1 MARPSRQEILDRLVD
16 QGRLDRDDAHAI
28 SRAPGWSFT
37 TTELVGYV
45 GTVVIAIGLIRLLA
59 ASDFSATTIAIA
71 LLATGSISALIAGR
85 IEPAT
90 LVRIRLTELVEV
102 AAVLQIAIGAGI
114 IIDTHLID
122 HSELTVAIL
131 STLATA
137 FGLTRLRSTL
147 VGWTI
152 SPTGTLVAAT
162 AWCAVAELDEGSTP
176 IVFLGVSIALVAL
189 ARRFA
194 ERQGALLARLAASG
208 ALVVVSMIWFSTHD
222 GVTAAVPIVVVGACW
237 FAFGARERL
246 LELVIAGAT
255 MAVIGLI
262 GWVLDSALGDVAQG
276 LAIIAIGACT
286 LAILATTSRR
296 RPSAPRN

>member
-16 QGRLDRDDAHAI
+16 QGRLDPDGARAI

-59 ASDFSATTIAIA
+59 ASDISATTIAIA
-71 LLATGSISALIAGR
+71 LLATGSTSALIAGR

-122 HSELTVAIL
+122 RSELTVAIV

-176 IVFLGVSIALVAL
+176 IVFLGTSIALVAL

-208 ALVVVSMIWFSTHD
+208 ALVVGSMIWFSTHD
-222 GVTAAVPIVVVGACW
+222 GATAAVPIVVVGACW

-262 GWVLDSALGDVAQG
+262 GWVLDSALGDAAQG
-276 LAIIAIGACT
+276 VTIIAIGACT